1 MNVSPAN
8 DCIVKLTRLMR
19 RACTQAACPSMITL
33 ALMLSLHSTWP
44 TLLPAL
50 TPTWMRPPVLR
61 VVPAQA
67 QWLQQEYGMPAQ
79 ARRRSRVELI
89 KAALST

>member
-1 MNVSPAN
+1 
-8 DCIVKLTRLMR
+8 
-19 RACTQAACPSMITL
+19 
-33 ALMLSLHSTWP
+33 MLSLHSTWP

-61 VVPAQA
+61 VVPAQER
-67 QWLQQEYGMPAQ
+67 WLQQENGLPAQ